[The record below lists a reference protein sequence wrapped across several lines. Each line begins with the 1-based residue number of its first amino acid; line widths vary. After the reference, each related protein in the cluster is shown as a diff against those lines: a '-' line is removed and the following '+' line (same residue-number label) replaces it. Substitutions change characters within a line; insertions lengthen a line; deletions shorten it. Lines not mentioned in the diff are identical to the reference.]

1 MMAQV
6 DSSTEASIDTDDG
19 GIRVVC
25 VDDEPGLAEAVST
38 ALEHV
43 DDDIR
48 ATATTC
54 PMDALELVEEEA
66 LDCVVSDYDMPGRDG
81 AWLCERVEE
90 HDVPFVLYTS
100 HSELSIDLDD
110 PQLRGVSTVVRKD
123 RGMAHYADLAEHIRR
138 AIAVETS
145 L

>member
-1 MMAQV
+1 MMAQAN
-6 DSSTEASIDTDDG
+6 DSVEASVGTDERS
-19 GIRVVC
+19 IRVVC

-38 ALEHV
+38 TLEHV
-43 DDDIR
+43 DDDIH

-54 PMDALELVEEEA
+54 PATALERVEEDD

-81 AWLCERVEE
+81 AWLCERVDG

-100 HSELSIDLDD
+100 HSEESLDLDK
-110 PQLRGVSTVVRKD
+110 PQFECLTTVVRKD

-138 AIAVETS
+138 AVALES

>member
-1 MMAQV
+1 MMAQANN
-6 DSSTEASIDTDDG
+6 STGASVDTDEN

-43 DDDIR
+43 DDAIR

-54 PMDALELVEEEA
+54 PTEALERVEEGD

-81 AWLCERVEE
+81 RWLCERVEK
-90 HDVPFVLYTS
+90 HDVSFLLYTS
-100 HSELSIDLDD
+100 YSEASLDLDD
-110 PQLRGVSTVVRKD
+110 PQLRGVNAVVRKD
-123 RGMAHYADLAEHIRR
+123 RGMAHYADLAEHVRR
-138 AIAVETS
+138 AVATET